1 MTTENK
7 NTIKEVAEMVIQDY
21 ELNTEDDLKELLTR
35 IADEIRAQ
43 RDEEYRRADKQRQWE
58 TRYYSERDYGGKL

>member
-1 MTTENK
+1 MTTEDK
-7 NTIKEVAEMVIQDY
+7 NTIKEVAEMVIQDC

-43 RDEEYRRADKQRQWE
+43 RDDEYRRADKQRQWE

>member
-1 MTTENK
+1 MTTEDK

>member
-1 MTTENK
+1 MTTEDK
-7 NTIKEVAEMVIQDY
+7 DTIKEVAEMVIQDY

-35 IADEIRAQ
+35 IANEIRAQ
-43 RDEEYRRADKQRQWE
+43 RDDEYRRADKQRQWE

>member
-1 MTTENK
+1 MTTEDK

-35 IADEIRAQ
+35 IANEIRAQ
-43 RDEEYRRADKQRQWE
+43 RDDEYRRADKQRQWE